1 MSTLSI
7 KPATDTD
14 GQRFFPELDRE
25 GRIALVELF
34 EKSAHWNIDFIIM
47 MGLATALAAL
57 GLMQDSTP
65 VVIGAMLVAPLMSP
79 LIGAGFALVQ
89 GNINLFRNSMQAM
102 SYGICGGFLIS
113 LALGF
118 LTPEYEPTLEIM
130 ARGNVNLLDLAVA
143 VLSGMAAAYSMGR
156 PDLFATVAGVAI
168 AAALVPPLAVV
179 GIATAAGV
187 FWLAGAAAVLLVTNL
202 IAIILGAAI
211 IFRLLGVH
219 GSLAGTQRPLWARRM
234 FLVLLLFVGMLIF
247 PLGDRALKQAR
258 VGQSRPSSYPASLK
272 VRIAVHERVAQE
284 QDVQVLMIARVGV
297 EPDMGVHILLVSPGE
312 ISEQLSGDLD
322 KVVDQVVGS
331 DIDVRVAKLKGHIED
346 FLVSSVK
353 DAKPKA
359 KSL

>member
-1 MSTLSI
+1 MVEVKSVDSPEGILRMFPTLE
-7 KPATDTD
+7 
-14 GQRFFPELDRE
+14 RNDRLSL
-25 GRIALVELF
+25 IELF
-34 EKSAHWNIDFIIM
+34 EKSAGWNIDFIVM

-89 GNINLFRNSMQAM
+89 GNITLFRDSMQAM
-102 SYGICGGFLIS
+102 AYGVLGGLLIS
-113 LALGF
+113 LFLGF

-168 AAALVPPLAVV
+168 AAALVTPLAVV

-187 FWLAGAAAVLLVTNL
+187 FWLAGAAAVLLITNL

-211 IFRLLGVH
+211 IFRMLGVH
-219 GSLAGTQRPLWARRM
+219 GSLSGNQQPLWARRM
-234 FLVLLLFVGMLIF
+234 FLVLTLSVGMLIF
-247 PLGDRALKQAR
+247 PLGDRALTQAR
-258 VGQSRPSSYPASLK
+258 LGQARPSSYPASLK
-272 VRIAVHERVAQE
+272 VRKAVHERVAE
-284 QDVQVLMIARVGV
+284 EANVEILMIARVGV
-297 EPDMGVHILLVSPGE
+297 EPDMGVPILLVSPSE
-312 ISEQLSGDLD
+312 IPEQLSSDQNQI
-322 KVVDQVVGS
+322 VDRTVGT
-331 DIDVRVAKLKGHIED
+331 DIDVRVARLKGQIND
-346 FLVSSVK
+346 YLVAPQENTSQK
-353 DAKPKA
+353 T

>member
-1 MSTLSI
+1 MVETKPSDSPQGILRMFPTLE
-7 KPATDTD
+7 
-14 GQRFFPELDRE
+14 RHDR
-25 GRIALVELF
+25 ISLIDLF
-34 EKSAHWNIDFIIM
+34 EKSAKWNIDFIVM

-89 GNINLFRNSMQAM
+89 GNVTLFRDSMQAM
-102 SYGICGGFLIS
+102 AYGVSGGLLIS
-113 LALGF
+113 LFLGF

-187 FWLAGAAAVLLVTNL
+187 FWLAGAAAVLLITNL

-211 IFRLLGVH
+211 IFRMLGVH
-219 GSLAGTQRPLWARRM
+219 GSLTGSQQPLWARRM
-234 FLVLLLFVGMLIF
+234 FLALILSVGMLVF

-258 VGQSRPSSYPASLK
+258 IGQARPSSYPASLK
-272 VRIAVHERVAQE
+272 VRNAVHERVAKE
-284 QDVQVLMIARVGV
+284 VDVEILMIARVGV
-297 EPDMGVHILLVSPGE
+297 EPDMGVHILLVSPNE
-312 ISEQLSGDLD
+312 ISAELSDDLNQ
-322 KVVDQVVGS
+322 VVDRTIGT
-331 DIDVRVAKLKGHIED
+331 DIDVRVARLKGKIND
-346 FLVSSVK
+346 YLVDPVRTSTK
-353 DAKPKA
+353 KPK
-359 KSL
+359 SL